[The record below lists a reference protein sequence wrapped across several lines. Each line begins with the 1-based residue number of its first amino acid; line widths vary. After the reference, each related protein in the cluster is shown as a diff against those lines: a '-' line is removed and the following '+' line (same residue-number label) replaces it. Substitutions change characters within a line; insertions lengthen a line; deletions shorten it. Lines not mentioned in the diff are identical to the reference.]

1 MVILLDR
8 FSRVLHLLQDLQEL
22 ETIQQPPV
30 LGVGVE
36 VVDEEAVLQL
46 EAHGL
51 HRVVYDGHLTEVP
64 AQRLQVLDI
73 TALQRLRLAA
83 LPLSWSP
90 GGSGSQSGTA
100 CVR

>member
-8 FSRVLHLLQDLQEL
+8 FSRVLHLLHDLQEL
-22 ETIQQPPV
+22 ETVQQPSV

-83 LPLSWSP
+83 LAPSW
-90 GGSGSQSGTA
+90 
-100 CVR
+100 

>member
-8 FSRVLHLLQDLQEL
+8 FSRVLHLLHDLQEL
-22 ETIQQPPV
+22 ETVQQPSV

-51 HRVVYDGHLTEVP
+51 HRVVYDGDLTEVP

-73 TALQRLRLAA
+73 TSLQRLRLAA
-83 LPLSWSP
+83 LPLHWSP